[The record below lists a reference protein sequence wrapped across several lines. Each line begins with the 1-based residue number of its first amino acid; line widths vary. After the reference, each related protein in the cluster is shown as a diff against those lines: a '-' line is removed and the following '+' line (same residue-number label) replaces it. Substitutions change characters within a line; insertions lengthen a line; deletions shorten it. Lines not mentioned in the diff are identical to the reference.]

1 MMLSEYVRSTHNQDG
16 AIVLDIRGGRMF
28 RVNLVGS
35 YMLELVKQGCTE
47 SQIADQLSR
56 EFRIDRAT
64 VVRDLEAF
72 LSSLETRGLIE
83 ARQTEPDAAA

>member
-1 MMLSEYVRSTHNQDG
+1 MTLSEHVRSTHSQDG

-28 RVNLVGS
+28 RVSLVGS

-47 SQIADQLSR
+47 SQIADQISG

-72 LSSLETRGLIE
+72 LSHLETHGLIE
-83 ARQTEPDAAA
+83 VRQTEPHATA